1 MLPIR
6 DYNPTRRR
14 SLLTW
19 GLIILVA
26 RLASS
31 TGDAA
36 DLIAGVHSTLLAD
49 LTLQLSLGA
58 PLVQGG
64 IGLLA
69 GVLIG
74 TTTRT
79 TG

>member
-1 MLPIR
+1 VFAAVTPA
-6 DYNPTRRR
+6 
-14 SLLTW
+14 LTW
-19 GLIILVA
+19 ALIIVVA

-31 TGDAA
+31 TGSAA
-36 DLIAGVHSTLLAD
+36 DLIAGVHPTLVVD

-74 TTTRT
+74 TTGRT
-79 TG
+79 